1 MKMRT
6 VFDENLEDIHEELS
20 KLGRMVNIAIE
31 KSVEALVEHD
41 VDIANEVKEGD
52 KEINQMQNDID
63 QKCYEIIALQQPNT
77 FDLRRVMAVMR
88 AASELE
94 RMGDHAENIA
104 DVTIN
109 VKGTKRDHELEEQIS
124 EIGDIINEMCHDII
138 EAFIDFDVE
147 RARKTAKE
155 DRLVDRLYNDLR
167 LSALTLM
174 EKDKKYVLAAA
185 DYSFVGMHLERIGDY
200 IKNIAE
206 WIVYLDTGEIS
217 DLG

>member
-1 MKMRT
+1 MRT

-20 KLGRMVNIAIE
+20 KLGQMVNTAIA
-31 KSVEALVEHD
+31 KSVKALAEHD
-41 VDIANEVKEGD
+41 VDIANEVREGD
-52 KEINQMQNDID
+52 GAINQMQNEID

-109 VKGTKRDHELEEQIS
+109 VKGTKRDNDLEQQII
-124 EIGDIINEMCHDII
+124 EMGEIINQMSHDII
-138 EAFIDFDVE
+138 EAFVDFDIE
-147 RARKTAKE
+147 RAKATAKE

-167 LSALTLM
+167 LSALSLM
-174 EKDKKYVLAAA
+174 EKDTKYILAAA

-200 IKNIAE
+200 IRNIAE
-206 WIVYLDTGEIS
+206 WIVYLDTGEIT
-217 DLG
+217 DL